1 MDSFVMLAHTVTE
14 RILVNQWI
22 SLILN
27 KVFHGWVEQLFSHS
41 LNKSLFGLCDNNTT
55 LIQEMI
61 QCQ

>member
-27 KVFHGWVEQLFSHS
+27 KVFHGWVEQLFIS
-41 LNKSLFGLCDNNTT
+41 
-55 LIQEMI
+55 
-61 QCQ
+61 